1 MHFLASLLRI
11 VIIDLALSGDNA
23 VVIGMAA
30 HRLPPKQR
38 KTAILIGG
46 GAAIGLRIVLTII
59 AAFLLLVPGLE
70 LVGGLLLIWIGFRLL
85 EQEEESH
92 EGIKVASNMK
102 EAVTTILIA
111 DFIMSTDNVLG
122 VAGASEG
129 NIGLLFFGL
138 VLSMAI
144 LMFMGNLV
152 AELLNRFW
160 WLAYVG
166 SGVIAWTGTLMFIK
180 DPLIGRYL
188 PSLLRV
194 NVYIYAVVI
203 TIGTL
208 AAAHWYHRVRD
219 DVSNSSSNLEY
230 LNFELNPECGFVRPI
245 VQFCKILKIG
255 PLDES
260 AFGVQFE
267 IKIFE
272 IGRIRHERS
281 RVALAR
287 VP

>member
-1 MHFLASLLRI
+1 MHFLTSLIRI

-38 KTAILIGG
+38 RQAILIGG

-92 EGIKVASNMK
+92 EGVKVASTMK
-102 EAVTTILIA
+102 EAVTTILVA

-129 NIGLLFFGL
+129 NVALLLFGL
-138 VLSMAI
+138 ILSMAI

-152 AELLNRFW
+152 ADLLNRFW

-166 SGVIAWTGTLMFIK
+166 SGVIAWTGTLMVIK

-188 PSLLRV
+188 PFLLRV
-194 NVYIYAVVI
+194 NQYIFAVLV
-203 TIGTL
+203 TISTL

-219 DVSNSSSNLEY
+219 AE
-230 LNFELNPECGFVRPI
+230 
-245 VQFCKILKIG
+245 
-255 PLDES
+255 
-260 AFGVQFE
+260 
-267 IKIFE
+267 
-272 IGRIRHERS
+272 
-281 RVALAR
+281 
-287 VP
+287 

>member
-1 MHFLASLLRI
+1 MHFLASLIRI
-11 VIIDLALSGDNA
+11 IIIDLALSGDNA

-46 GAAIGLRIVLTII
+46 AAAIGLRIVLTII

-85 EQEEESH
+85 AQEEESH
-92 EGIKVASNMK
+92 EGIKIASTMR
-102 EAVTTILIA
+102 EAITTILIA
-111 DFIMSTDNVLG
+111 DFVMSTDNVLG

-138 VLSMAI
+138 ALSMAI

-166 SGVIAWTGTLMFIK
+166 SGVIAWTGTVMVIK

-188 PSLLRV
+188 PFLLRV
-194 NVYIYAVVI
+194 NVYVYAVAV
-203 TIGTL
+203 TIATL
-208 AAAHWYHRVRD
+208 AGAHWYHRSGNVD
-219 DVSNSSSNLEY
+219 
-230 LNFELNPECGFVRPI
+230 
-245 VQFCKILKIG
+245 
-255 PLDES
+255 
-260 AFGVQFE
+260 
-267 IKIFE
+267 
-272 IGRIRHERS
+272 
-281 RVALAR
+281 
-287 VP
+287 

>member
-38 KTAILIGG
+38 KTAIVIG
-46 GAAIGLRIVLTII
+46 GAAAVGLRIVLTII

-92 EGIKVASNMK
+92 EGIKIAATMR
-102 EAVTTILIA
+102 EAIATILVA
-111 DFIMSTDNVLG
+111 DFIMSLDNVLG
-122 VAGASEG
+122 VAGASGG
-129 NIGLLFFGL
+129 NIYLLFFGL
-138 VLSMAI
+138 ILSMGI

-166 SGVIAWTGTLMFIK
+166 SGVIVWTGTLMFIK

-188 PSLLRV
+188 PFLLLM
-194 NVYIYAVVI
+194 NVYVYAVVV
-203 TIGTL
+203 TIATL

-219 DVSNSSSNLEY
+219 V
-230 LNFELNPECGFVRPI
+230 G
-245 VQFCKILKIG
+245 
-255 PLDES
+255 
-260 AFGVQFE
+260 
-267 IKIFE
+267 
-272 IGRIRHERS
+272 
-281 RVALAR
+281 
-287 VP
+287 

>member
-152 AELLNRFW
+152 ADLLNRFW

-166 SGVIAWTGTLMFIK
+166 SGVIVWTGTLMFIK

-188 PSLLRV
+188 PFLLRV

-208 AAAHWYHRVRD
+208 AAAHWYHRVR
-219 DVSNSSSNLEY
+219 ET
-230 LNFELNPECGFVRPI
+230 P
-245 VQFCKILKIG
+245 
-255 PLDES
+255 
-260 AFGVQFE
+260 
-267 IKIFE
+267 
-272 IGRIRHERS
+272 
-281 RVALAR
+281 
-287 VP
+287 

>member
-1 MHFLASLLRI
+1 MLIMHFLASLIRI

-46 GAAIGLRIVLTII
+46 TAAIGLRILLTII

-85 EQEEESH
+85 EQDEETH
-92 EGIKVASNMK
+92 EGLKVASTMR
-102 EAVTTILIA
+102 EAITTILIA

-138 VLSMAI
+138 ALSMAI

-160 WLAYVG
+160 WLAYAG
-166 SGVIAWTGTLMFIK
+166 SGVIAWTGTVMIVK

-188 PSLLRV
+188 PFLLRL
-194 NVYIYAVVI
+194 NVYVYAVAV

-208 AAAHWYHRVRD
+208 GAAHWYHRA
-219 DVSNSSSNLEY
+219 E
-230 LNFELNPECGFVRPI
+230 
-245 VQFCKILKIG
+245 
-255 PLDES
+255 
-260 AFGVQFE
+260 
-267 IKIFE
+267 
-272 IGRIRHERS
+272 
-281 RVALAR
+281 
-287 VP
+287 

>member
-1 MHFLASLLRI
+1 MHFLTSLLRI

-38 KTAILIGG
+38 RQAILIGG

-92 EGIKVASNMK
+92 EGVKVASNMK
-102 EAVTTILIA
+102 EAVTTILVA

-129 NIGLLFFGL
+129 NVALLLFGL
-138 VLSMAI
+138 ILSMAI

-152 AELLNRFW
+152 ADLLNRFW

-166 SGVIAWTGTLMFIK
+166 SAVIAWTGTLMVIK
-180 DPLIGRYL
+180 DPLIARYL
-188 PSLLRV
+188 PFLLRV
-194 NVYIYAVVI
+194 NEYVFAVVI

-219 DVSNSSSNLEY
+219 AE
-230 LNFELNPECGFVRPI
+230 
-245 VQFCKILKIG
+245 
-255 PLDES
+255 
-260 AFGVQFE
+260 
-267 IKIFE
+267 
-272 IGRIRHERS
+272 
-281 RVALAR
+281 
-287 VP
+287 

>member
-1 MHFLASLLRI
+1 MHFLASLIRI

-46 GAAIGLRIVLTII
+46 AAAIGLRIILTII

-92 EGIKVASNMK
+92 EGIKVASTMR
-102 EAVTTILIA
+102 EAITTILIA

-138 VLSMAI
+138 ALSMAI

-166 SGVIAWTGTLMFIK
+166 SGVIAWTGTVMVIK

-188 PSLLRV
+188 PVLLRL
-194 NVYIYAVVI
+194 NVYVYAVAV
-203 TIGTL
+203 TIATL
-208 AAAHWYHRVRD
+208 AAAHWYHRSGID
-219 DVSNSSSNLEY
+219 
-230 LNFELNPECGFVRPI
+230 
-245 VQFCKILKIG
+245 
-255 PLDES
+255 
-260 AFGVQFE
+260 
-267 IKIFE
+267 
-272 IGRIRHERS
+272 
-281 RVALAR
+281 
-287 VP
+287 

>member
-1 MHFLASLLRI
+1 MHLLASLLRI

-46 GAAIGLRIVLTII
+46 AAAIGLRIILTII

-85 EQEEESH
+85 KQEEESH
-92 EGIKVASNMK
+92 EGIKVASTMK
-102 EAVTTILIA
+102 EAVTTILVA

-138 VLSMAI
+138 VFSMAI

-166 SGVIAWTGTLMFIK
+166 SGVIVWTGTVMFIK

-188 PSLLRV
+188 PFLLRV
-194 NVYIYAVVI
+194 NVYVYAVVI
-203 TIGTL
+203 TIATL
-208 AAAHWYHRVRD
+208 AAAHWYHRVRNAD
-219 DVSNSSSNLEY
+219 
-230 LNFELNPECGFVRPI
+230 
-245 VQFCKILKIG
+245 
-255 PLDES
+255 
-260 AFGVQFE
+260 
-267 IKIFE
+267 
-272 IGRIRHERS
+272 
-281 RVALAR
+281 
-287 VP
+287 

>member
-1 MHFLASLLRI
+1 MHFLASLIRI
-11 VIIDLALSGDNA
+11 IIIDLALSGDNA

-46 GAAIGLRIVLTII
+46 AAAIGLRIILTII

-92 EGIKVASNMK
+92 EGIKVAATMK
-102 EAVTTILIA
+102 EAITTILIA

-138 VLSMAI
+138 ALSMAI

-152 AELLNRFW
+152 ADLLNRFW

-166 SGVIAWTGTLMFIK
+166 SGVIAWTGTVMVIK

-188 PSLLRV
+188 PVLLRL
-194 NVYIYAVVI
+194 NVYVYAVAV
-203 TIGTL
+203 TIATL
-208 AAAHWYHRVRD
+208 AAAHWYHRSGID
-219 DVSNSSSNLEY
+219 
-230 LNFELNPECGFVRPI
+230 
-245 VQFCKILKIG
+245 
-255 PLDES
+255 
-260 AFGVQFE
+260 
-267 IKIFE
+267 
-272 IGRIRHERS
+272 
-281 RVALAR
+281 
-287 VP
+287 

>member
-1 MHFLASLLRI
+1 MHFLTSLLRI

-46 GAAIGLRIVLTII
+46 AAAIGLRVVLTVI

-70 LVGGLLLIWIGFRLL
+70 LIGGLLLIWIGFRLL

-92 EGIKVASNMK
+92 EGIKVASTMK
-102 EAVTTILIA
+102 EAVTTILVA

-129 NIGLLFFGL
+129 NVALLLFGL
-138 VLSMAI
+138 ILSMAI

-152 AELLNRFW
+152 ADLLNRFW

-166 SGVIAWTGTLMFIK
+166 SGVIVWTGTLMFVK
-180 DPLIGRYL
+180 DPLIERYL
-188 PSLLRV
+188 PFLLRV
-194 NVYIYAVVI
+194 NAYVYAVIV

-208 AAAHWYHRVRD
+208 AAAHWYHRVR
-219 DVSNSSSNLEY
+219 ET
-230 LNFELNPECGFVRPI
+230 
-245 VQFCKILKIG
+245 K
-255 PLDES
+255 
-260 AFGVQFE
+260 
-267 IKIFE
+267 
-272 IGRIRHERS
+272 
-281 RVALAR
+281 
-287 VP
+287 

>member
-1 MHFLASLLRI
+1 MHFLTSLLRI

-38 KTAILIGG
+38 RQAILIGG

-70 LVGGLLLIWIGFRLL
+70 LVGGILLIWIGFRLL

-102 EAVTTILIA
+102 EAVTTILVA

-129 NIGLLFFGL
+129 NVALLLFGL
-138 VLSMAI
+138 ILSMAI

-152 AELLNRFW
+152 ADLLNRFW

-166 SGVIAWTGTLMFIK
+166 SGVIAWTGTLMVIK

-188 PSLLRV
+188 PFLLLV
-194 NVYIYAVVI
+194 NEYIFAVVI

-219 DVSNSSSNLEY
+219 A
-230 LNFELNPECGFVRPI
+230 
-245 VQFCKILKIG
+245 Q
-255 PLDES
+255 
-260 AFGVQFE
+260 
-267 IKIFE
+267 
-272 IGRIRHERS
+272 
-281 RVALAR
+281 
-287 VP
+287 